1 MIVVCYCT
9 KKSCTKQ
16 PLLRFSLS
24 IIPLNDLNHFAS
36 GEDTIEL
43 LFDCTFLFYTL
54 NLHTIKLQKQVEE
67 VVAVLAGGGFH
78 VEFHHEKACWVCG
91 RVEA

>member
-54 NLHTIKLQKQVEE
+54 YLHAVEFEEEVEE
-67 VVAVLAGGGFH
+67 VIAVFTVGGFH
-78 VEFHHEKACWVCG
+78 VKLHD
-91 RVEA
+91 EAA